1 MLIGIFIPDKALAL
15 LGADAGLIGLGRNYV
30 RIILI
35 ATPFF
40 MSNYTFTAF
49 ARNDGAPSIAMI
61 GSISGSIFNIIFDY
75 IFMFPVGLGFSGA
88 GLATAI
94 CPIVTMSV
102 CTIHYRSSRN
112 HVGFYW
118 KTVIQ
123 TSDFPLSARV
133 SAFVGE
139 LSSGVIAIVFN
150 FLILGI
156 AGNMGVAA
164 YGVVANLSIVA
175 FAIFNGLA
183 QEHSP

>member
-1 MLIGIFIPDKALAL
+1 MIGIGSATRYAISRAKGKNTEHYFVQSVTWSILAAVPFMLIGIFIPDKALAL

-88 GLATAI
+88 GFTDNPKLFHPALRLKLRSLTA
-94 CPIVTMSV
+94 VTSPSGV
-102 CTIHYRSSRN
+102 LKVTRRSFTSSRR
-112 HVGFYW
+112 
-118 KTVIQ
+118 
-123 TSDFPLSARV
+123 LLCCCA
-133 SAFVGE
+133 
-139 LSSGVIAIVFN
+139 
-150 FLILGI
+150 
-156 AGNMGVAA
+156 VAQWP
-164 YGVVANLSIVA
+164 
-175 FAIFNGLA
+175 F
-183 QEHSP
+183 Q

>member
-1 MLIGIFIPDKALAL
+1 MCIRDRSVTWSILVAVPFLLIGIFIPDKALAL

-94 CPIVTMSV
+94 CPI
-102 CTIHYRSSRN
+102 
-112 HVGFYW
+112 
-118 KTVIQ
+118 
-123 TSDFPLSARV
+123 AV
-133 SAFVGE
+133 SYTHLDVYKRQAMIIAV
-139 LSSGVIAIVFN
+139 SGVLLFPIALRAEAN
-150 FLILGI
+150 IL
-156 AGNMGVAA
+156 
-164 YGVVANLSIVA
+164 
-175 FAIFNGLA
+175 
-183 QEHSP
+183 